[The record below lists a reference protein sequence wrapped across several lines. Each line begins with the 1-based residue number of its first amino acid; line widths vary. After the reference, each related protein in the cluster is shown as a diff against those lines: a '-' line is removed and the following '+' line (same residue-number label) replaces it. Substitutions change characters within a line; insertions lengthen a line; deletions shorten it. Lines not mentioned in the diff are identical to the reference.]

1 MSNYQ
6 VGEIV
11 TGIVTGLQP
20 YGAFVTLDDG
30 TVGLIHISEIS
41 ERFVRNVEDYL
52 RLGDRVAVRLLAFE
66 EESTHAKLSL
76 KQSTVLSGPIR
87 REIPVTWRQR
97 KQTIKKYEQQ
107 FPALSRRT
115 QEILDAQ
122 SHAKEEISLLTL
134 HWQDSKL
141 TKPFAFYQEQIR
153 HIHQSILDQ
162 TALGADFLGWYQLP
176 KTLSFKELQRI
187 ETVAQNVRLYADT
200 LVVCGIGGS
209 YLSTPAV
216 LEMHNGLYPK
226 KKIDIIYLGN
236 TLSPVYTAQVLELLK
251 DRSFAINV
259 ISKSGTTI
267 ESAIGFRLL
276 KEELERRYSSEEVMQ
291 RILVT
296 TDENRGVLHDISV
309 KNDYTSFIIPDN
321 VGGRYSVFTP
331 VGLLPLA
338 VSGIDIF
345 EFIEGARIALNDCS
359 SADLS
364 INQAYRYSV
373 WRHQM
378 MEQGKHI
385 ELLVSY
391 EPHFRMF
398 AEWWKQLFGESEG
411 KEGKGI
417 FPASAIYT
425 TDLHS
430 LGQYVQEGTRQI
442 VETTLQVR
450 NYSLNVEVPHVANN
464 YDGLNYLAGNMLSDI
479 NDKAMRGTIDAH
491 AKEGNVPNLL
501 IELNDTSAKSIGYL
515 LQFMMISCAV
525 SAYLL
530 GVNPFNQPG
539 VEVYKR
545 NMFKLL
551 GK

>member
-162 TALGADFLGWYQLP
+162 TAQGADFLGWYQLP

-309 KNDYTSFIIPDN
+309 KNDYTSFVIPDN

>member
-162 TALGADFLGWYQLP
+162 TAQGADFLGWYQLP

-296 TDENRGVLHDISV
+296 TDEKRGVLHDISV
-309 KNDYTSFIIPDN
+309 KNDYTSFVIPDN

-345 EFIEGARIALNDCS
+345 EFIEGARLALNDCS
-359 SADLS
+359 SPDLS

-391 EPHFRMF
+391 EPQFRMF